1 MSAAAQLSLP
11 TPGEI
16 AALTDQMPVRAAT
29 AFGCYV
35 RSTVFFRFSKC
46 VLGLVDA

>member
-1 MSAAAQLSLP
+1 MSAAAQLSRP

-16 AALTDQMPVRAAT
+16 AAGTDQMPRARRDRLRLLCALD
-29 AFGCYV
+29 CLLQV
-35 RSTVFFRFSKC
+35 LKC